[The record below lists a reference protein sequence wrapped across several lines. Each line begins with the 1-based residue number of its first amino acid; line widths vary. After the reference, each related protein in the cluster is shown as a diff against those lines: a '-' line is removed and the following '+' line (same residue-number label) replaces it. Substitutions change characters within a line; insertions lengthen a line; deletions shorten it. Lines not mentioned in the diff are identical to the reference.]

1 MNNNKIKNDKV
12 EVPSGVSMN
21 DKDYM
26 NSILSCLKEMVKN
39 YAVSLTEVSNEELY
53 NKYKEMFLRY
63 SELQREVY
71 EVMFRKG
78 WYILE
83 KAEDTKIYEKYQT
96 LIQEFNS
103 LEG

>member
-83 KAEDTKIYEKYQT
+83 KAEDTKINEKYQT
-96 LIQEFNS
+96 LIQDYNS

>member
-39 YAVSLTEVSNEELY
+39 YAVSLTEV
-53 NKYKEMFLRY
+53 RD
-63 SELQREVY
+63 
-71 EVMFRKG
+71 RK
-78 WYILE
+78 
-83 KAEDTKIYEKYQT
+83 
-96 LIQEFNS
+96 S
-103 LEG
+103 VV